1 MAETST
7 QTFEFKAEIQQLL
20 HILSHSLY
28 THREIFI
35 RELISNAADALDK
48 ARFKTIKG
56 EPIVDS
62 DLEFAIWIDVDES
75 KKTFTIRDSGIGMS
89 QEELVKN
96 IGTIAHSGTSE
107 FLKQMAVQQDAGL
120 NLIGRFGVGFYSVFM
135 VAERVELTSR
145 SAEAAQ
151 PAHVWSSDGQ
161 GAYDIQPA
169 DEAPRGTTVKV
180 FLREDAQEFCQKQ
193 RVESLIKKYSNF
205 VPFPIRVNGE
215 QINKISAI
223 WREPKAQVS
232 EEQYNEFFKFIAV
245 ESENPLTWLHFSADA
260 PIQFHALLF
269 VPSSSRESLG
279 FGHDEEGM
287 QLFVRRVLVDHH
299 AKDILPDYLRF
310 VRGVLDSDD
319 LPLNISRETLQEN
332 PHLLKIKNTL
342 VAKFLSHLQELART
356 DEAKYLE
363 IWRQHGRVLKEG
375 YADFTQREKLAE
387 LLRFNSSKSA
397 DEKELISLQTY
408 VERMPEKQAEIYY
421 LSGPTRETVSRNPIL
436 EIFKAKEIE
445 VLYCYEP
452 IDEFALP
459 GMMEY
464 KGKKFKSADQ
474 ADVKT
479 LNDLPDKTAEK
490 PAADYD
496 KKDMDRLARRIK
508 DILGDK
514 VEDVRVSERL
524 VDSPALLVGTDSFMS
539 SQMQRIMMHMQHQVE
554 LPKRNLEIN
563 PRHPLLRNMEQI
575 YRQDPQDP
583 FLTQLALRLFDS
595 AQWVD
600 GYVGDPLATATGL
613 QELLQQ
619 VADMYV
625 KRGK

>member
-56 EPIVDS
+56 EPMVDS
-62 DLEFAIWIDVDES
+62 DLEFAIWIDLDES

-89 QEELVKN
+89 QEEMVQN

-145 SAEAAQ
+145 SADADQ

-169 DEAPRGTTVKV
+169 GATPRGTIIKV
-180 FLREDAQEFCQKQ
+180 FLREDAKEFCEKQ
-193 RVESLIKKYSNF
+193 RVESLIQKYSNF

-223 WREPKAQVS
+223 WREPKAQGR
-232 EEQYNEFFKFIAV
+232 EEQYNEFFKCIAV
-245 ESENPLTWLHFSADA
+245 DSENPLTRLHFSADA

-287 QLFVRRVLVDHH
+287 QLFVRRVLVAHH
-299 AKDILPDYLRF
+299 AKEILPDYLRF

-342 VAKFLSHLQELART
+342 VGKFLAHLQDLACS

-387 LLRFNSSKSA
+387 LLRFNSSKCA

-408 VERMPEKQAEIYY
+408 TERMPEKQREIYY

-452 IDEFALP
+452 IDEFVLP

-474 ADVKT
+474 VDLKA
-479 LNDLPDKTAEK
+479 LSDLPDKTAEK
-490 PAADYD
+490 PAATYD
-496 KKDMDRLARRIK
+496 KKDMDHLARRIK

-524 VDSPALLVGTDSFMS
+524 VDSPALLVGADSFMS

-554 LPKRNLEIN
+554 LPKRNMEIN
-563 PRHPLLRNMEQI
+563 PRHPLLQNMEQI
-575 YRQDPQDP
+575 YRKNPQDP

-600 GYVGDPLATATGL
+600 GYVSDPLATASGL

-619 VADMYV
+619 VSDMYV
-625 KRGK
+625 KREK

>member
-56 EPIVDS
+56 EPMVDS
-62 DLEFAIWIDVDES
+62 DLEFAIWIDLDES

-89 QEELVKN
+89 QEEMVQN

-145 SAEAAQ
+145 SADADQ

-169 DEAPRGTTVKV
+169 GATPRGTIIKV
-180 FLREDAQEFCQKQ
+180 FLREDAKEFCEKQ
-193 RVESLIKKYSNF
+193 RVESLIQKYSNF

-245 ESENPLTWLHFSADA
+245 ESENPLTRLHFSADA

-287 QLFVRRVLVDHH
+287 QLFIRRVLVDHH
-299 AKDILPDYLRF
+299 AKEILPDYLRF

-342 VAKFLSHLQELART
+342 VGKFLAHLQDLACS

-387 LLRFNSSKSA
+387 LLRFNSSKCA

-408 VERMPEKQAEIYY
+408 TERMPEKQREIYY

-452 IDEFALP
+452 IDEFVLP

-474 ADVKT
+474 VDLKA
-479 LNDLPDKTAEK
+479 LSDLPDKTAEK
-490 PAADYD
+490 PAATYD
-496 KKDMDRLARRIK
+496 KKDMDHLARRIK

-524 VDSPALLVGTDSFMS
+524 VDSPALLVGADSFMS

-554 LPKRNLEIN
+554 LPKRNMEIN
-563 PRHPLLRNMEQI
+563 PRHPLLQNMEQI
-575 YRQDPQDP
+575 YRKNPQDP

-600 GYVGDPLATATGL
+600 GYVSDPLATASGL

-619 VADMYV
+619 VSDMYV
-625 KRGK
+625 KREK

>member
-56 EPIVDS
+56 EPMVDS
-62 DLEFAIWIDVDES
+62 DLEFAIWIDLDES

-89 QEELVKN
+89 QEEMVQN

-145 SAEAAQ
+145 SADADQ

-169 DEAPRGTTVKV
+169 GATPRGTIIKV
-180 FLREDAQEFCQKQ
+180 FLREDAKEFCEKQ
-193 RVESLIKKYSNF
+193 RVESLIQKYSNF

-287 QLFVRRVLVDHH
+287 QLFIRRVLVDHH
-299 AKDILPDYLRF
+299 AKEILPDYLRF

-342 VAKFLSHLQELART
+342 VGKFLAHLQDLACS

-387 LLRFNSSKSA
+387 LLRFNSSKCA

-408 VERMPEKQAEIYY
+408 TERMPEKQREIYY

-452 IDEFALP
+452 IDEFVLP

-474 ADVKT
+474 VDLKA
-479 LNDLPDKTAEK
+479 LSDLPDKTAEK
-490 PAADYD
+490 PAATYD
-496 KKDMDRLARRIK
+496 KKDMDHLARRIK

-524 VDSPALLVGTDSFMS
+524 VDSPALLVGADSFMS

-554 LPKRNLEIN
+554 LPKRNMEIN
-563 PRHPLLRNMEQI
+563 PRHPLLQNMEQI
-575 YRQDPQDP
+575 YRKNPQDP

-600 GYVGDPLATATGL
+600 GYVSDPLATASGL

-619 VADMYV
+619 VSDMYV
-625 KRGK
+625 KREK

>member
-310 VRGVLDSDD
+310 VRGVLDSD
-319 LPLNISRETLQEN
+319 
-332 PHLLKIKNTL
+332 
-342 VAKFLSHLQELART
+342 
-356 DEAKYLE
+356 
-363 IWRQHGRVLKEG
+363 
-375 YADFTQREKLAE
+375 
-387 LLRFNSSKSA
+387 
-397 DEKELISLQTY
+397 
-408 VERMPEKQAEIYY
+408 
-421 LSGPTRETVSRNPIL
+421 
-436 EIFKAKEIE
+436 
-445 VLYCYEP
+445 
-452 IDEFALP
+452 
-459 GMMEY
+459 
-464 KGKKFKSADQ
+464 
-474 ADVKT
+474 
-479 LNDLPDKTAEK
+479 
-490 PAADYD
+490 
-496 KKDMDRLARRIK
+496 
-508 DILGDK
+508 
-514 VEDVRVSERL
+514 
-524 VDSPALLVGTDSFMS
+524 
-539 SQMQRIMMHMQHQVE
+539 
-554 LPKRNLEIN
+554 
-563 PRHPLLRNMEQI
+563 
-575 YRQDPQDP
+575 
-583 FLTQLALRLFDS
+583 
-595 AQWVD
+595 
-600 GYVGDPLATATGL
+600 
-613 QELLQQ
+613 
-619 VADMYV
+619 
-625 KRGK
+625 

>member
-56 EPIVDS
+56 EPMVDS
-62 DLEFAIWIDVDES
+62 DLEFAIWIDLDES

-89 QEELVKN
+89 QEEMVQN

-145 SAEAAQ
+145 SADADQ

-169 DEAPRGTTVKV
+169 GATPRGTIIKV
-180 FLREDAQEFCQKQ
+180 FLREDAKEFCEKQ
-193 RVESLIKKYSNF
+193 RVESLIQKYSNF

-245 ESENPLTWLHFSADA
+245 ESENPLTRLHFSADA

-299 AKDILPDYLRF
+299 AKEILPDYLRF

-342 VAKFLSHLQELART
+342 VGKFLAHLQDLACS

-387 LLRFNSSKSA
+387 LLRFNSSKCA

-408 VERMPEKQAEIYY
+408 TERMPEKQREIYY

-452 IDEFALP
+452 IDEFVLP

-474 ADVKT
+474 VDLKA
-479 LNDLPDKTAEK
+479 LSDLPDKTAEK
-490 PAADYD
+490 PAATYD
-496 KKDMDRLARRIK
+496 KKDMDHLARRIK

-524 VDSPALLVGTDSFMS
+524 VDSPALLVGADSFMS

-554 LPKRNLEIN
+554 LPKRNMEIN
-563 PRHPLLRNMEQI
+563 PRHPLLQNMEQI
-575 YRQDPQDP
+575 YRKNPQDP

-600 GYVGDPLATATGL
+600 GYVSDPLATASGL

-619 VADMYV
+619 VSDMYV
-625 KRGK
+625 KREK